1 MKKNEELL
9 QILNN
14 YAKEIATVDNVS
26 DIHVRYSN
34 DSQDDIA
41 TGIRNYY
48 EEVSRV
54 LQSS

>member
-1 MKKNEELL
+1 MSKNEQLL
-9 QILNN
+9 EI
-14 YAKEIATVDNVS
+14 AKDYVRQIATVENV
-26 DIHVRYSN
+26 DDFHARYSN

-54 LQSS
+54 FQP

>member
-1 MKKNEELL
+1 VEKNKELL
-9 QILNN
+9 EILSN
-14 YAKEIATVDNVS
+14 YAKEIATVDYS
-26 DIHVRYSN
+26 GDIHARYSN

>member
-1 MKKNEELL
+1 MEKNKELL
-9 QILNN
+9 KILKN

-26 DIHVRYSN
+26 DFHARYSN

-41 TGIRNYY
+41 AGIRNYY

>member
-9 QILNN
+9 KILNA

-26 DIHVRYSN
+26 DIHARYSN

>member
-1 MKKNEELL
+1 MTKNEELL
-9 QILNN
+9 KIAKN
-14 YAKEIATVDNVS
+14 YVKEISTVENVS

-34 DSQDDIA
+34 ESQDDIA

-54 LQSS
+54 LEP

>member
-9 QILNN
+9 KILKN

-26 DIHVRYSN
+26 DIHARYSN

-54 LQSS
+54 LQSA

>member
-9 QILNN
+9 KILKN

-26 DIHVRYSN
+26 DIHARYSN